1 MTTPKAPRRELPEV
15 RVPAVDERGNA
26 AFLDTLFDTDG
37 RPSREAGAV
46 AEAEGD
52 EDDDQP

>member
-26 AFLDTLFDTDG
+26 AFLDTLFDSDG
-37 RPSREAGAV
+37 RPNSE
-46 AEAEGD
+46 AEAVVEVEGD